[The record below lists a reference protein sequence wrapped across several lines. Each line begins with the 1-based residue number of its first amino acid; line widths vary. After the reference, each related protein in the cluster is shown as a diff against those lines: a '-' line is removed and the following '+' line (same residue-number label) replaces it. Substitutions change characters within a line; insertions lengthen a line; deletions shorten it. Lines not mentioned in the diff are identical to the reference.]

1 MSAGEIQT
9 NTPQTNTPRGFGAYW
24 ALLRTPV
31 ILRLVLSVLP
41 GRIGFAMVGLS
52 MFFHVHQRTGS
63 IARAGL
69 TIGAGALAAALTAGV
84 RGAVID
90 RLGQTRPLQV
100 LVPAYA
106 LALVATSLATD
117 ADLLLL
123 LAVAQGLCA
132 PPINLSSRPLW
143 KIAVGERQL
152 RTGYALDSV
161 SMNST
166 QVIGPSLATLVALGF
181 SGATALRVV
190 AVFML
195 IGGFLL
201 MTMPLSRKWRPE
213 PRVASEP
220 SLFRSPAIRLLAID
234 GAIFGLGIGAFG
246 VAIPAAAT
254 LADKPGLTAP
264 MLSGMSLAGIA
275 GGMIA
280 GVVARQITPMWGNIG
295 AYALIALALLPLP
308 LTEPGWSMGIV
319 VFIAGFFLGAGGVYH
334 WEVIEA
340 VRPRGA
346 AVGALSW
353 IWTVEGSMGAVGSA
367 LGGALAEHQG
377 PAAALALTSVMTAVG
392 AILIYLRR
400 DLLRAA
406 DRVASDDEAAE
417 ALADTTGQ

>member
-1 MSAGEIQT
+1 MSTEADQISGI
-9 NTPQTNTPRGFGAYW
+9 RAYW

-31 ILRLVLSVLP
+31 IARLVVSVLP
-41 GRIGFAMVGLS
+41 GRIGFAMVSLS
-52 MFFHVHQRTGS
+52 LFFHVHQRTGS

-69 TIGAGALAAALTAGV
+69 TIGASGLAGALTAGV
-84 RGAVID
+84 RGAIID
-90 RLGQTRPLQV
+90 RIGQTRPLQV

-106 LALVATSLATD
+106 ISLLLTSLASD
-117 ADLLLL
+117 PVLLLL
-123 LAVAQGLCA
+123 LGVLQGLCA

-166 QVIGPSLATLVALGF
+166 QVIGPSLATLIALSL

-195 IGGFLL
+195 VGGTLL
-201 MTMPLSRKWRPE
+201 MTMPLSRQWRPE
-213 PRVASEP
+213 PRVENEP

-254 LADKPGLTAP
+254 LADKAYVTAP
-264 MLSGMSLAGIA
+264 ILSGMSLAGIF
-275 GGMIA
+275 GGLIA
-280 GVVARQITPMWGNIG
+280 GVVARHITAMWGNIT

-308 LTEPGWSMGIV
+308 LTHPGWSMGVV

-340 VRPRGA
+340 VRPRGT

-353 IWTVEGSMGAVGSA
+353 IWTVEGSMGALGSA
-367 LGGALAEHQG
+367 LGGWLAEHHG
-377 PAAALALTSVMTAVG
+377 PAWALSLTSVMTASG
-392 AILIYLRR
+392 AVLIYLRR
-400 DLLRAA
+400 DLLRSA
-406 DRVASDDEAAE
+406 DRRASDDEAAE
-417 ALADTTGQ
+417 ALADTAGQ